1 MSEQLRHLMAE
12 IFEIP
17 AASIDEQTNQENLA
31 EWTSLA
37 HLRLITELESTFG
50 VQVSMDQALALTT
63 FPALL
68 QVVSP
73 PA

>member
-1 MSEQLRHLMAE
+1 MNDQLRHLMAE
-12 IFEIP
+12 IFEIS
-17 AASIDEQTNQENLA
+17 AASIDEKTNQENLA

-50 VQVSMDQALALTT
+50 VRVSMEQALGLTT

-68 QVVSP
+68 EVVTAQP
-73 PA
+73 